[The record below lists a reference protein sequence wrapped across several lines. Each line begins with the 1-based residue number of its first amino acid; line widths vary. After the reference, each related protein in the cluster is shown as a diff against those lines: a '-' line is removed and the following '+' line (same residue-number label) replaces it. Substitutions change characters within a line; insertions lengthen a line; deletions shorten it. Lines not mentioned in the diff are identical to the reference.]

1 MTKQLLIIAT
11 AVMTTLLALVAFWQ
25 FRLVVIYVLIS
36 LVLAAT
42 LRPISQRE
50 SRHSFSTRL
59 LLSLQYVIG
68 LATTVLLV
76 YIVGRFLVGDF
87 QQLTEKFSLQ
97 NAWTVPVW
105 LEGGLFQQALVRW
118 IPTPDRLFQAII
130 SQRELVLDA
139 FLGIT
144 QGLGGFLSAFL
155 VIFFLSV
162 YWSINQNHFERLWLS
177 LLPSAHRK
185 NARYIWR
192 TVEYEIGAYT
202 RSEMIQ
208 SVLAVILLAV
218 GYYLLGS
225 PFPTLLAVTGALAW
239 LIPVVGAA
247 LAIILPFL
255 LGLLT
260 TTQLGLVSV
269 FYTLLVLIALQV
281 WVEPRLFKLKW
292 DNPVLT
298 FVILLSMADAFGLV
312 GIIVAPY
319 ISAIVHIIWRLLVS
333 DRRAAGTPI
342 QILDLKEQQER
353 LQATIDEMEGPPP
366 PLVVSSME
374 RLKDLIDKAQP
385 ILDGAGV
392 QQAETPDL
400 FHAPDSRQ

>member
-1 MTKQLLIIAT
+1 MTKQLALIAT
-11 AVMTTLLALVAFWQ
+11 AVMTTLLALVAIWQ
-25 FRLVVIYVLIS
+25 FRIVLLYVLIS

-42 LRPISQRE
+42 FRPISQRE
-50 SRHSFSTRL
+50 SRQSFGTRMLLSFQYVVGLAAAL
-59 LLSLQYVIG
+59 LLIF
-68 LATTVLLV
+68 
-76 YIVGRFLVGDF
+76 IVGRFLVGDF
-87 QQLTEKFSLQ
+87 QQLTERFALQ
-97 NAWTVPVW
+97 NVWTVPVW

-118 IPTPDRLFQAII
+118 LPTPDRLFQALV
-130 SQRELVLDA
+130 SQRQLMLDT
-139 FLGIT
+139 FMGIT

-155 VIFFLSV
+155 VIFFLSI

-177 LLPSAHRK
+177 LLPSAYRK

-192 TVEYEIGAYT
+192 TIEYEIGAYT
-202 RSEMIQ
+202 VSEIVQ
-208 SVLAVILLAV
+208 SVLAVILLGV

-239 LIPVVGAA
+239 LVPVAGAA

-255 LGLLT
+255 LGLLVS
-260 TTQLGLVSV
+260 TQLGLVSV

-298 FVILLSMADAFGLV
+298 FVILLAMADAFGMV

-319 ISAIVHIIWRLLVS
+319 VSAIVHILWRLLVS
-333 DRRAAGTPI
+333 DRLAAGTTI
-342 QILDLKEQQER
+342 QILDLREQQEQ

-374 RLKDLIDKAQP
+374 RLKDLIDKAEP
-385 ILDGAGV
+385 VLDGAGV
-392 QQAETPDL
+392 KQAETPDL
-400 FHAPDSRQ
+400 FHAP